1 MSRRARNV
9 ALAEWRAAAQRA
21 ADAGD
26 YAAAK
31 AALNQAIE
39 RDQKNASL
47 RHNLG
52 IVEEYLGNVSAAA
65 SSYSTA
71 LRFDPDD
78 RDAAAALVRLVTVA
92 SLDAAKLDP
101 AGLKAALALELG
113 GTQALATVSLR
124 NRFAMLPELAFRS
137 ASALLVNKTH
147 VALQDALMLA
157 ALRSGTVCDRDQEWF
172 FGGLRRVILVDTA
185 PDRFHDRALSELV
198 LALVQQG
205 WNNDFAWAQTSEEL
219 DALKRIELDLPA
231 LAAGGLEAAR
241 NLLLLALYRPLE
253 QIPGL
258 AGVVSGIRPKAA
270 RELFAE
276 RLRTIEQ
283 EAKIAEELPR
293 QRQVQDAVSQRVAG
307 QYAKS
312 PFPRWHGLHISAPGV
327 LRTALL
333 RFFPNDRLRFM
344 DEPFDVLIA
353 GTGTGQHAL
362 QAALDYG
369 PTARVLAI
377 DISAPSLAYAE
388 RQRRELGITNVS
400 FAVADILELGSL
412 GGTFDVIECVGTLH
426 HMADPW
432 AGLRAL
438 TDCLTRRGLLYLGL
452 YSQRAR
458 QHISDIEH
466 DHAYPGRG
474 CSDAVARAFRADLLS
489 RPESSLG
496 ARIALS
502 PSFWNLNEFR
512 DLVLHEQEHR
522 LTLPAID
529 QALRSQNLKFRGFTL
544 DRNTAARFGQ
554 MFPGGDGSGT
564 LAQWDTFED
573 AHPSAFAGM
582 FCFWCDRD

>member
-52 IVEEYLGNVSAAA
+52 IVEEYLGNASAAA

-101 AGLKAALALELG
+101 AGLKAALALDLG
-113 GTQALATVSLR
+113 GTQALAAVSLR
-124 NRFAMLPELAFRS
+124 NRFAMLPELASRS

-157 ALRSGTVCDRDQEWF
+157 ALRSGTVCDRGQEWF

-219 DALKRIELDLPA
+219 DALERIELDLPA

-276 RLRTIEQ
+276 RLRTAGLEAAIASELGGKTYLSTQEKLALFLVGRAFASGAVGPWTAGVTVRGKREDVSASGSHYRELAAADLAAGLTVTNTHQDPIFIE
-283 EAKIAEELPR
+283 L
-293 QRQVQDAVSQRVAG
+293 SYG
-307 QYAKS
+307 G
-312 PFPRWHGLHISAPGV
+312 FPVRAP
-327 LRTALL
+327 
-333 RFFPNDRLRFM
+333 
-344 DEPFDVLIA
+344 
-353 GTGTGQHAL
+353 
-362 QAALDYG
+362 AAL
-369 PTARVLAI
+369 
-377 DISAPSLAYAE
+377 
-388 RQRRELGITNVS
+388 
-400 FAVADILELGSL
+400 F
-412 GGTFDVIECVGTLH
+412 
-426 HMADPW
+426 
-432 AGLRAL
+432 
-438 TDCLTRRGLLYLGL
+438 
-452 YSQRAR
+452 
-458 QHISDIEH
+458 
-466 DHAYPGRG
+466 
-474 CSDAVARAFRADLLS
+474 ADLKVS
-489 RPESSLG
+489 Y
-496 ARIALS
+496 
-502 PSFWNLNEFR
+502 
-512 DLVLHEQEHR
+512 
-522 LTLPAID
+522 
-529 QALRSQNLKFRGFTL
+529 
-544 DRNTAARFGQ
+544 
-554 MFPGGDGSGT
+554 
-564 LAQWDTFED
+564 
-573 AHPSAFAGM
+573 FAK
-582 FCFWCDRD
+582 